1 MTSVGKISFFLLVGG
16 PLGKNRICS
25 MFIIILIWNYQLSI
39 INFLVIGQNVIYISL
54 VFYVLHQ
61 DNVENIHS
69 FNYNRIVLLIDQKID
84 VLTICLMQTFIF
96 LIQRIV
102 SLICSWYIYNYL
114 VLLLGV

>member
-1 MTSVGKISFFLLVGG
+1 
-16 PLGKNRICS
+16 

-39 INFLVIGQNVIYISL
+39 INFFVIGQNVIYISL

-102 SLICSWYIYNYL
+102 SLICSLYIYNYL

>member
-1 MTSVGKISFFLLVGG
+1 
-16 PLGKNRICS
+16 

-39 INFLVIGQNVIYISL
+39 INFFVIGQNVIYISL

-96 LIQRIV
+96 IIQRIV
-102 SLICSWYIYNYL
+102 SLICSLYIYNYL